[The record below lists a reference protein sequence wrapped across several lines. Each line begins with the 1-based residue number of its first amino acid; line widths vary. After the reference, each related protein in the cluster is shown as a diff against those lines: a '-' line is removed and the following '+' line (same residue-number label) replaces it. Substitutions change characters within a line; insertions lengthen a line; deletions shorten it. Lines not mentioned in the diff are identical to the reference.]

1 MCGRYNQ
8 DMGKWG
14 IILALALGVSA
25 VAQEY
30 DGPNPPKPDIP
41 YLLHA
46 HNLIEPEISEAQL
59 VERNNEDAN
68 IIAGASSPVR
78 TPLAE
83 PIFIFESQDIPVED
97 LSLWQM
103 ETTKNTREIA
113 FPNNPERQ
121 RRRGPFPVHLT
132 VKPLAGDMYWLE
144 VNQYLENGEYCM
156 SPNGSQ
162 TVFCF
167 QIY

>member
-1 MCGRYNQ
+1 
-8 DMGKWG
+8 MGKLG
-14 IILALALGVSA
+14 IILGLALGVFA

-46 HNLIEPEISEAQL
+46 HNLIEPEIGEAR
-59 VERNNEDAN
+59 VEERRNETAN
-68 IIAGASSPVR
+68 ILEGASSPVR

-83 PIFIFESQDIPVED
+83 PIFIFESDEIPVESI
-97 LSLWQM
+97 SLWQV
-103 ETTKNTREIA
+103 EKVRNTREIA
-113 FPNNPERQ
+113 FPNDPQRQ

-132 VKPLAGDMYWLE
+132 VKPLAGDMYWIE
-144 VNQYLENGEYCM
+144 VNQYLENGEYCL
-156 SPNGSQ
+156 SPDGSQ